1 MRKELRKPKG
11 AMQWLK
17 LQINKG
23 PQAAEEILKR
33 SEQIGFSAKDMKW
46 ARRYFGTRIRNCNV
60 RITSG
65 EKKLM
70 WAWYS
75 VCRSDIEKAT
85 PDPNRPACWS
95 FTAWTSSCLHRKAHA
110 AEGA

>member
-1 MRKELRKPKG
+1 
-11 AMQWLK
+11 MQWLK

-23 PQAAEEILKR
+23 PQPAEEILKR

-46 ARRYFGTRIRNCNV
+46 ARRYFGKRIRNCNV

-75 VCRSDIEKAT
+75 VCRYDIEKAT
-85 PDPNRPACWS
+85 PDPNRPACWKFS
-95 FTAWTSSCLHRKAHA
+95 GRDRFIAAVKARIAERKACA
-110 AEGA
+110 TEGA